1 MPIAVLFVYSDR
13 IAWKLVIDYASPHDM
28 ISILHLP
35 AILYCFLGVFNL
47 KDSAIR
53 GEGAAGVVVLMR
65 KKEGLDD

>member
-1 MPIAVLFVYSDR
+1 
-13 IAWKLVIDYASPHDM
+13 M

-65 KKEGLDD
+65 KKDGLDD